1 MAGPLSSSAI
11 FHCEGRNGG
20 VYGELL
26 VGYCGPGN
34 ISVIG
39 RGSGCVLFFCEL
51 QDSEVTQGNV
61 GLKSVGE
68 RCFGEMVSRGHED
81 FNEIVDVFY

>member
-1 MAGPLSSSAI
+1 MWSRQYQCNWQGKWLCP
-11 FHCEGRNGG
+11 
-20 VYGELL
+20 
-26 VGYCGPGN
+26 
-34 ISVIG
+34 
-39 RGSGCVLFFCEL
+39 FFCEL

-81 FNEIVDVFY
+81 FNDIVDVFY